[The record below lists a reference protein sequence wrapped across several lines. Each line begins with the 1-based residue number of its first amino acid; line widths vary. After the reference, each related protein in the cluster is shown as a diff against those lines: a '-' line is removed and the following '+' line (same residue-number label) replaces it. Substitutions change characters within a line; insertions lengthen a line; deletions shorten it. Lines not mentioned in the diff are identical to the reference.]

1 MSEQRWAWLREQTP
15 VLREYAY
22 MNSGWSGPLST
33 PVVEAMQRRLQLEL
47 ERGPT
52 TREVTDDRIALAARL
67 RELSARL
74 LGAEADE
81 IAITGNTTE
90 GLNIVISGLAL
101 GPGDSVVT
109 SSVEHSSGIVP
120 AYYLRE
126 RRGAELEIVPVAA
139 QDAPDAIAERFAAAL
154 SRPARLVILSEISYS
169 TGQLLPLTAIV
180 EAAHGAGAC
189 VVVDGAQTGGHI
201 PIDVRASGVDCYA
214 IPSHKWL
221 CGPDGLGMLYV
232 TRDLIPQIEPPKVAG
247 RAAASYDFEG
257 HFEPEREQV
266 TKYELTTVSGA
277 LIAGTVV
284 AIEQY
289 LQSGPAAVFDRAREL
304 YRHALRRFEQ
314 IDRVTVT
321 SPHLEQAQTGLFCF
335 HVEGEAAARVSAY
348 LQRDASVVC
357 RAVREYDSVRF
368 SLHAFNTEA
377 EIDRAAEAIER
388 ALVDGIPEE
397 IDPDASA

>member
-1 MSEQRWAWLREQTP
+1 
-15 VLREYAY
+15 
-22 MNSGWSGPLST
+22 
-33 PVVEAMQRRLQLEL
+33 
-47 ERGPT
+47 
-52 TREVTDDRIALAARL
+52 
-67 RELSARL
+67 
-74 LGAEADE
+74 
-81 IAITGNTTE
+81 
-90 GLNIVISGLAL
+90 
-101 GPGDSVVT
+101 
-109 SSVEHSSGIVP
+109 VEHSSGIVP

-169 TGQLLPLTAIV
+169 TGQLLPLAEIV

-189 VVVDGAQTGGHI
+189 VVVDGAQTAGHI

-232 TRDLIPQIEPPKVAG
+232 RRDLIPQIEPPKVAG
-247 RAAASYDFEG
+247 RAAVSYDFEG
-257 HFEPEREQV
+257 HFEPEREKV

-289 LQSGPAAVFDRAREL
+289 LESSPAAVFDRAREL
-304 YRHALRRFEQ
+304 YRHARRRFEG
-314 IDRVTVT
+314 IDGVTVT

-335 HVEGEAAARVSAY
+335 HVEGEEAARVSAY
-348 LQRDASVVC
+348 LQREARVVC
-357 RAVREYDSVRF
+357 RAVREYDSVRL
-368 SLHAFNTEA
+368 SLNAFNTEA
-377 EIDRAAEAIER
+377 EIDRAAEAVER
-388 ALVDGIPEE
+388 ALVEGIPEE
-397 IDPDASA
+397 IAAGAGAETRPAAQA